1 MSLESLGMGLLP
13 IVMGGLS
20 GLSKFLK
27 NIWNTL
33 TTQPAK
39 SIAALEA
46 INRQSSVEDI
56 NKITAVFE
64 SYKEKVQGES
74 RKIEQ
79 AVYEEVEYFMEEL
92 NQLLQEN
99 GEIMGKYRI
108 RTNGIQRRISK
119 IMSRLQGSIDHEV
132 SRTVALDNPECKRIL
147 MMVPGERKERAMTA
161 FFQEALKKALEKICE
176 DIRDM
181 LEEIFEE
188 LEEELPGAVDQ
199 SQREAEL
206 WKDELGKISA
216 DNDQQDKTR
225 VIGEAEN
232 ILAGCKVIEELMGA
246 E

>member
-1 MSLESLGMGLLP
+1 
-13 IVMGGLS
+13 
-20 GLSKFLK
+20 
-27 NIWNTL
+27 
-33 TTQPAK
+33 
-39 SIAALEA
+39 
-46 INRQSSVEDI
+46 
-56 NKITAVFE
+56 
-64 SYKEKVQGES
+64 
-74 RKIEQ
+74 
-79 AVYEEVEYFMEEL
+79 
-92 NQLLQEN
+92 
-99 GEIMGKYRI
+99 
-108 RTNGIQRRISK
+108 
-119 IMSRLQGSIDHEV
+119 
-132 SRTVALDNPECKRIL
+132 
-147 MMVPGERKERAMTA
+147 MTA